1 MPEPPAP
8 DLRDVPA
15 ERRGSPVDLRDVP
28 VDLRDVPMQR
38 RSSAFLSRALPPVV
52 ALVLLLAVWEVLT
65 RALRVEAY
73 LLPPPSAIAVAAM
86 KEAPTLAQGALTTAR
101 AALTGFVLSA
111 VLGVVAAIVL
121 TSSRLVERAFYPYTV
136 FLQTVPI
143 VAIAPLLAV
152 WLGPGVQAVSVCALI
167 VSVFPVIANTVT
179 GLRSVDPALRDLF
192 RLYGAGRVATLVK
205 LTLPAALPHI
215 VTGLRIAGGLAV
227 IGALVGELFA
237 GFSEGSPGLGIVVQT
252 AYKQL
257 RTDLLFAAVLTATG
271 LGLALFAAVNAL
283 GARVLG
289 RWHPSEK
296 SDVLEGG

>member
-1 MPEPPAP
+1 MPDATPSDPRGAPLDPQGSPAP
-8 DLRDVPA
+8 A
-15 ERRGSPVDLRDVP
+15 RGGALEVV
-28 VDLRDVPMQR
+28 
-38 RSSAFLSRALPPVV
+38 LPPVL
-52 ALVLLLAVWEVLT
+52 ALVLLLAAWEALA
-65 RALRVEAY
+65 RALEVPAY
-73 LLPPPSAIAVAAM
+73 LLPPPSAIALAAQ
-86 KEAPTLAQGALTTAR
+86 ANVGTLADGALTTAR
-101 AALTGFVLSA
+101 AALTGFALSA

-152 WLGPGVQAVSVCALI
+152 WLGPGVRAVSVCALI

-205 LTLPAALPHI
+205 LTLPASLPHI

-227 IGALVGELFA
+227 IGTLVGELFA
-237 GFSEGSPGLGIVVQT
+237 GFAEGTPGLGIVVQS

-257 RTDLLFAAVLTATG
+257 RTDLLFAAVLAATG
-271 LGLALFAAVNAL
+271 LGLCLFAAVNAL

-296 SDVLEGG
+296 VEQALSPAKVTDSRR